1 MSLASI
7 ETRRSTQVNTMRRP
21 IDSDQLEDAI
31 HLASESVK
39 FAQKCVQRAAR
50 MQRRRTARK
59 PSSCRKARRRPG
71 PKRIGPAPGYT
82 PKELPPVGEKWVHI
96 GNGTF
101 VSLHRYKKQLKEQQ
115 RREDQGWNA

>member
-7 ETRRSTQVNTMRRP
+7 ETRRPIQVNTMRRL
-21 IDSDQLEDAI
+21 IDFEQLENAM

-39 FAQKCVQRAAR
+39 IAQKCVQRAAR

-59 PSSCRKARRRPG
+59 PSKASSCRKARRRP
-71 PKRIGPAPGYT
+71 KQIGPAPGYT

-96 GNGTF
+96 GDGTF
-101 VSLHRYKKQLKEQQ
+101 VSLREYKRQQ
-115 RREDQGWNA
+115 RRQDRGWND